1 MRVRDSVL
9 ILLPCLASLSC
20 AGQVRS
26 TPAPV
31 ARAAPGGGAD
41 FRDVLLGDLTG
52 RPQRFGDALGR
63 RPALVSF
70 WAPWCESCVREAPA
84 LQRLSRQAGAC
95 GAAVLGVAVGE
106 NRQSV
111 ERFTHDRRIDF
122 QQLTDPD
129 FHLADALGQRR
140 IPATLVLDAQQAIVY
155 TGEALDLAAIGALKR
170 AIASARPTVTAGA
183 AAPAAAAPAGECP
196 LR

>member
-1 MRVRDSVL
+1 MRVRNSLLTAVL
-9 ILLPCLASLSC
+9 PLGLAAISC
-20 AGQVRS
+20 AGQGQPPVGPS
-26 TPAPV
+26 TVATPTAAA
-31 ARAAPGGGAD
+31 ARAPAD
-41 FRDVLLGDLTG
+41 FRDVLLGDLAG
-52 RPQRFGDALGR
+52 QSQRFGDALGR

-84 LQRLSRQAGAC
+84 LQQLSRQAGAC

-106 NRQSV
+106 NRQAV
-111 ERFTHDRRIDF
+111 MRFAHDRSIDF

-140 IPATLVLDAQQAIVY
+140 IPATLVLNHEQAIVY
-155 TGEALDLAAIGALKR
+155 SGEALDVGAIGALKR
-170 AIASARPTVTAGA
+170 AIAGARA
-183 AAPAAAAPAGECP
+183 AAMDCP

>member
-1 MRVRDSVL
+1 MRVRYSLL
-9 ILLPCLASLSC
+9 IATLASISC
-20 AGQVRS
+20 AAQVQ
-26 TPAPV
+26 P
-31 ARAAPGGGAD
+31 AAPAVVAMVSSGQAPIAARPSTD
-41 FRDVLLGDLTG
+41 FRDVLLADLAG
-52 RPQRFGDALGR
+52 QPKRFGDALGR

-84 LQRLSRQAGAC
+84 LQRLSQQAGAC

-155 TGEALDLAAIGALKR
+155 TGDALDGGAIGALKR
-170 AIASARPTVTAGA
+170 AIASAPPGLSAS
-183 AAPAAAAPAGECP
+183 PCQM
-196 LR
+196 

>member
-1 MRVRDSVL
+1 MAMVSSGQAP
-9 ILLPCLASLSC
+9 IAAGAS
-20 AGQVRS
+20 
-26 TPAPV
+26 T
-31 ARAAPGGGAD
+31 D
-41 FRDVLLGDLTG
+41 FRDVLLADLAG
-52 RPQRFGDALGR
+52 QPKRFGDARGG

-84 LQRLSRQAGAC
+84 LQKLSQQVGAC

-140 IPATLVLDAQQAIVY
+140 IPATLVLDAGEVAI
-155 TGEALDLAAIGALKR
+155 GKAAIREALKGFLAFDEVRFTREIKAILKWRWRSGDATRGVVCNQHR
-170 AIASARPTVTAGA
+170 AGR
-183 AAPAAAAPAGECP
+183 
-196 LR
+196 